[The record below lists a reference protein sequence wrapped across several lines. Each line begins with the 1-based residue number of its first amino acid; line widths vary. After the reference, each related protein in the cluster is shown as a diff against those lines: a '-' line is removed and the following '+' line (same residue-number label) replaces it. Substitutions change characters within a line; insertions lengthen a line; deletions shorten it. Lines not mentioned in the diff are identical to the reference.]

1 MERVHIYHTNDIHS
15 HLENWPRITA
25 YLREESKRLK
35 QENETVF
42 SFDIGDA
49 CDRVHPLTEA
59 TDGKA
64 NIRLLNEVKYDAV
77 TIGNNEG
84 IGSSKKQLNHLYDEA
99 NFPVVISNLYDY
111 KTGYPPEWAKIFHI
125 IQTESGHKIGLFGL
139 TAPFPTS
146 YKPIGW
152 NVKNPDEVIGDILE
166 LLSPLVDSIILLSH
180 LGIGEDQRIAEMYP
194 MISVIIGSHTHHLL
208 PNGKKV
214 RNTLLAAAGK
224 YGQYVGH
231 IELEIDENKIIT
243 AEATVKET
251 ATMKPPKN
259 EKWIIEGYETK
270 GHQLLNEQVIA
281 TIPSNYSVNWQGNSE
296 LVTLGLESLK
306 EYAHTDAAILNAGL
320 FMQPLIEGTVTKD
333 ALHQVLPHPMRI
345 LRCTLDGENL
355 TRLIYEMEKNRLF
368 LRNFPIKGIGF
379 RGKVFGEICY
389 NGVTYDKITGE
400 VNWLGEPI
408 EPAKQYTFAT
418 VDHFMFI
425 PFFPTIEIIGTNEVL
440 FPFFIR
446 NVLGQYLKKHY
457 PAKKSAE

>member
-15 HLENWPRITA
+15 HFENWPRISA
-25 YLREESKRLK
+25 YLREESKRLE

-59 TDGKA
+59 TDGTA
-64 NIRLLNEVKYDAV
+64 NILLLNEIGYDAV

-84 IGSSKKQLNHLYDEA
+84 IGSSKKELSHLYDEA
-99 NFPVVISNLYDY
+99 NFPVVISNLFDA
-111 KTGYPPEWAKIFHI
+111 KTGYPPEWAKIFHV
-125 IQTESGHKIGLFGL
+125 IQTKSGHKIGLFGL

-152 NVKNPDEVIGDILE
+152 DVKNPDEVIGDILE
-166 LLSPLVDSIILLSH
+166 MITPLVDSIILLSH
-180 LGIGEDQRIAEMYP
+180 LGIGEDQRIAELYP

-208 PNGKKV
+208 PHGKVV

-231 IELEIDENKIIT
+231 IELEIERNKII
-243 AEATVKET
+243 AAKATVKET
-251 ATMKPPKN
+251 ATIKAPEN
-259 EKWIIEGYETK
+259 ETEMIESYELM
-270 GHQLLNEQVIA
+270 GHQLLNEQVMAAIPA
-281 TIPSNYSVNWQGNSE
+281 TFLVNWQGKSE
-296 LVTLGLESLK
+296 LVEIGVEALK

-320 FMQPLIEGTVTKD
+320 FMQPLVEGTVTKD
-333 ALHQVLPHPMRI
+333 DLHKILPHPMRI

-355 TRLIYEMEKNRLF
+355 IRMIYEMEKNRLF

-389 NGVTYDKITGE
+389 NGVAYDKITGE
-400 VNWLGEPI
+400 VSWLGKPI
-408 EPAKQYTFAT
+408 ERTKQYTFAT

-425 PFFPTIEIIGTNEVL
+425 PFFPTIEIKGENEVL
-440 FPFFIR
+440 FPYFIR
-446 NVLGQYLKKHY
+446 NVVGQYLKKHY
-457 PAKKSAE
+457 PTEK

>member
-15 HLENWPRITA
+15 HFENWPRISA
-25 YLREESKRLK
+25 YLREESKRLE

-42 SFDIGDA
+42 LFDIGDA
-49 CDRVHPLTEA
+49 CDRVHPFTEA

-64 NIRLLNEVKYDAV
+64 NILLLNEVEYDAV

-99 NFPVVISNLYDY
+99 NFPVVISNLYDD
-111 KTGYPPEWAKIFHI
+111 KTGYPPEWAKLFHI
-125 IQTESGHKIGLFGL
+125 VQTKTGHKIGLFGL

-152 NVKNPDEVIGDILE
+152 NVKNPDEVIGDMLE

-180 LGIGEDQRIAEMYP
+180 LGIGEDKRIAEMYP
-194 MISVIIGSHTHHLL
+194 MISIIIGSHTHHLL
-208 PNGKKV
+208 PNGEII

-231 IELEIDENKIIT
+231 IELEIDGNKIKT
-243 AEATVKET
+243 AKATVKET
-251 ATMKPPKN
+251 ATMQAPKN
-259 EKWIIEGYETK
+259 ERLVIESYEKK
-270 GHQLLNEQVIA
+270 GHQLLMEQIIA
-281 TIPSNYSVNWQGNSE
+281 TVPDTFSVSWQGSSE
-296 LVTLGLESLK
+296 LVTLGLEALK

-333 ALHQVLPHPMRI
+333 ALHEILPHPMRI
-345 LRCTLDGENL
+345 LRCTLNGEDL
-355 TRLIYEMEKNRLF
+355 IRMIYEMEKNRLF

-379 RGKVFGEICY
+379 RGQIFGEICY
-389 NGVTYDKITGE
+389 NGVTYDKMTGE
-400 VNWLGEPI
+400 VCWLDKPI
-408 EPAKQYTFAT
+408 EPDKQYTFAT

-425 PFFPTIEIIGTNEVL
+425 PFFPTIEIKGKNEVL
-440 FPFFIR
+440 FPYFIR
-446 NVLGQYLKKHY
+446 NVLELYLKKHY
-457 PAKKSAE
+457 PADKSTE

>member
-15 HLENWPRITA
+15 HFENWPRISA
-25 YLREESKRLK
+25 YLREESKRLE

-59 TDGKA
+59 TDGTA
-64 NIRLLNEVKYDAV
+64 NILLLNEIGYDAV

-84 IGSSKKQLNHLYDEA
+84 IGSSKKQLSHLYDEA
-99 NFPVVISNLYDY
+99 NFPVVISNLFDA
-111 KTGYPPEWAKIFHI
+111 KTGYPPEWAKIFHV
-125 IQTESGHKIGLFGL
+125 IQTKSGHKIGLFGL

-152 NVKNPDEVIGDILE
+152 DVKNPDEVIGDILE
-166 LLSPLVDSIILLSH
+166 MITPLVDSIVLLSH
-180 LGIGEDQRIAEMYP
+180 LGIGEDQRIAELYP

-208 PNGKKV
+208 PHGKVV

-231 IELEIDENKIIT
+231 IELEIERNKII
-243 AEATVKET
+243 AAKATVKET
-251 ATMKPPKN
+251 ATIKAPEN
-259 EKWIIEGYETK
+259 ETEMIESYELM
-270 GHQLLNEQVIA
+270 GHQLLNEQVMAAIPA
-281 TIPSNYSVNWQGNSE
+281 TFPVNWQGKSE
-296 LVTLGLESLK
+296 LVEIGLEALK

-320 FMQPLIEGTVTKD
+320 FMQPLVEGTVTKD
-333 ALHQVLPHPMRI
+333 DLHKILPHPMRI

-355 TRLIYEMEKNRLF
+355 IRMIYEMEKNRLF

-389 NGVTYDKITGE
+389 NGVAYDKITGE
-400 VNWLGEPI
+400 VSWLGKPI
-408 EPAKQYTFAT
+408 ERTKQYTFAT

-425 PFFPTIEIIGTNEVL
+425 PFFPTIEIKGENEVL
-440 FPFFIR
+440 FPYFIR
-446 NVLGQYLKKHY
+446 NVVGQYLKKHY
-457 PAKKSAE
+457 PTEK

>member
-15 HLENWPRITA
+15 HFENWPRISA
-25 YLREESKRLK
+25 YLREESKRLE

-59 TDGKA
+59 TDGTA
-64 NIRLLNEVKYDAV
+64 NILLLNEIGYDAV

-84 IGSSKKQLNHLYDEA
+84 IGSSKKQLSHLYDEA
-99 NFPVVISNLYDY
+99 NFPVVISNLFDA
-111 KTGYPPEWAKIFHI
+111 KTGYPPEWAKIFHV
-125 IQTESGHKIGLFGL
+125 IQTKSGHKIGLFGL

-152 NVKNPDEVIGDILE
+152 DVKNPDEVIGDILE
-166 LLSPLVDSIILLSH
+166 MITPLVDSIVLLSH
-180 LGIGEDQRIAEMYP
+180 LGIGEDQRIAELYP

-208 PNGKKV
+208 PHGKVV

-231 IELEIDENKIIT
+231 IELEIERNKII
-243 AEATVKET
+243 AAKATVKET
-251 ATMKPPKN
+251 ATIKAPEN
-259 EKWIIEGYETK
+259 ETEMIESYELM
-270 GHQLLNEQVIA
+270 GHQLLNEQVMAAIPA
-281 TIPSNYSVNWQGNSE
+281 TFLVNWQGKSE
-296 LVTLGLESLK
+296 LVEIGLEALK

-320 FMQPLIEGTVTKD
+320 FMQPLVEGTVTKD
-333 ALHQVLPHPMRI
+333 DLHKILPHPMRI

-355 TRLIYEMEKNRLF
+355 IRMIYEMEKNRLF

-389 NGVTYDKITGE
+389 NGVAYDKITGE
-400 VNWLGEPI
+400 VSWLGKPI
-408 EPAKQYTFAT
+408 ERTKQYTFAT

-425 PFFPTIEIIGTNEVL
+425 PFFPTIEIKGENEVL
-440 FPFFIR
+440 FPYFIR
-446 NVLGQYLKKHY
+446 NVVGQYLKKHY
-457 PAKKSAE
+457 PTEK

>member
-15 HLENWPRITA
+15 HFENWPRISA
-25 YLREESKRLK
+25 YLREESKRLE

-42 SFDIGDA
+42 LFDIGDA

-64 NIRLLNEVKYDAV
+64 NILLLNEVKYDAV

-99 NFPVVISNLYDY
+99 NFSVVISNLYDD
-111 KTGYPPEWAKIFHI
+111 KTGHPPEWAKLFHI
-125 IQTESGHKIGLFGL
+125 VQTKSGHKIGLFGL

-152 NVKNPDEVIGDILE
+152 NVKNPDEVIGDMLE

-180 LGIGEDQRIAEMYP
+180 LGIGEDKRIAEMYP

-208 PNGKKV
+208 PNGEII

-231 IELEIDENKIIT
+231 IELEIDGNKIRK

-251 ATMKPPKN
+251 ATMQAPKN
-259 EKWIIEGYETK
+259 EKLVIEGYEKK
-270 GHQLLNEQVIA
+270 GHQLLMEQIIA
-281 TIPSNYSVNWQGNSE
+281 TVPDTFSVSWQGSSE
-296 LVTLGLESLK
+296 LVMLGLEALK

-333 ALHQVLPHPMRI
+333 ALHEILPHPMRI
-345 LRCTLDGENL
+345 LRCTLNGKDL
-355 TRLIYEMEKNRLF
+355 IRMIYEMEKNRLF

-379 RGKVFGEICY
+379 RGQIFGEICY
-389 NGVTYDKITGE
+389 NGITYDKMTGE
-400 VNWLGEPI
+400 VCWLDKPI
-408 EPAKQYTFAT
+408 EPDKQYTFAT

-425 PFFPTIEIIGTNEVL
+425 PFFPTIEIKGKNEVL
-440 FPFFIR
+440 FPYFIR
-446 NVLGQYLKKHY
+446 NVLELYLKKHY
-457 PAKKSAE
+457 PADKTTD

>member
-15 HLENWPRITA
+15 HFENWPRISA
-25 YLREESKRLK
+25 YLREESKRLE

-59 TDGKA
+59 TDGTA
-64 NIRLLNEVKYDAV
+64 NILLLNEIGYDAV

-84 IGSSKKQLNHLYDEA
+84 IGSSKKQLSHLYDEA
-99 NFPVVISNLYDY
+99 NFPVVISNLFDA
-111 KTGYPPEWAKIFHI
+111 KTGYPPEWAKIFHV
-125 IQTESGHKIGLFGL
+125 IQTKSGHKIGLFGL

-152 NVKNPDEVIGDILE
+152 DVKNPDEVIGDILE
-166 LLSPLVDSIILLSH
+166 MITPLVDSIVLLSH
-180 LGIGEDQRIAEMYP
+180 LGIGEDQRIAELYP

-208 PNGKKV
+208 PHGKVV

-231 IELEIDENKIIT
+231 IELEIERNKII
-243 AEATVKET
+243 AAKATVKET
-251 ATMKPPKN
+251 ATIKAPEN
-259 EKWIIEGYETK
+259 ETEMIESYELM
-270 GHQLLNEQVIA
+270 GHQLLNEQVMAAIPA
-281 TIPSNYSVNWQGNSE
+281 TFLVNWQGKSE
-296 LVTLGLESLK
+296 LVEIGLEALK

-320 FMQPLIEGTVTKD
+320 FMQPLVEGTVTKD
-333 ALHQVLPHPMRI
+333 DLHKILPHPMRI

-355 TRLIYEMEKNRLF
+355 IRMIYEMEKNRLF

-389 NGVTYDKITGE
+389 NGVAYDKITGE
-400 VNWLGEPI
+400 VSWLGKPI
-408 EPAKQYTFAT
+408 ERIKQYTFAT

-425 PFFPTIEIIGTNEVL
+425 PFFPTIEIKGENEVL
-440 FPFFIR
+440 FPYFIR
-446 NVLGQYLKKHY
+446 NVVGQYLKKHY
-457 PAKKSAE
+457 PTEK